1 MKHSSDQKM
10 HNQMVIA
17 SLMENPGLVFDKLWR
32 MNNLYWIIT
41 KDMKKEVFQ
50 MNKAQRH
57 FFDNYLNVKDPY
69 LRHVILKSRQLG
81 FTTFIDIWMLDEILF
96 NKDREAIIIAHL
108 QKEAVE
114 IFDRKIDFPLRN
126 MCTEL
131 KESLF
136 EIARNSARKI
146 QVKFND
152 LENGETGDDQSKS
165 AISVSL
171 SGRSGTFHYAHI
183 SEYAP
188 MCVQFPKRASEVKL
202 GTFPAVPK
210 EGYIFIESTA
220 ETMADDFHAMFKAE
234 WYRRDTIE
242 PADTQ
247 YRFMPHFY
255 NWTWDTNEIG
265 KIRKIIKIEDMEAC
279 PEIDWRIYQED
290 HGLTD
295 LEMTYYYMQWEQ
307 LGRDVRKLNQQYP
320 TIPEEAFLASGQT
333 YFPTRRVSE
342 LWQKTHKGK
351 RYDIFNGTVEENHYG
366 DLEIFKHPEK
376 NVGYIIGGDT
386 SQGTSD
392 GDAQVM
398 VVINRVTEEIVALY
412 KSNVSA
418 DEYPDIAIGLAKYY
432 NNAVLAI
439 EVNGEGR
446 WINAAIVAS
455 GYGNVYYRE
464 AFDDVTKTM
473 SKNYGFL
480 TNRQSRITALMSLK
494 AIILRKEER
503 HFPSALL
510 EEMEAFVMNAKGH
523 PAALSGKHDDVIMA
537 SAIGYAVLFQ
547 YGKQTNIAQEQQ
559 EKSLMQLIF
568 NED

>member
-1 MKHSSDQKM
+1 
-10 HNQMVIA
+10 
-17 SLMENPGLVFDKLWR
+17 
-32 MNNLYWIIT
+32 
-41 KDMKKEVFQ
+41 
-50 MNKAQRH
+50 
-57 FFDNYLNVKDPY
+57 
-69 LRHVILKSRQLG
+69 
-81 FTTFIDIWMLDEILF
+81 
-96 NKDREAIIIAHL
+96 
-108 QKEAVE
+108 
-114 IFDRKIDFPLRN
+114 

-351 RYDIFNGTVEENHYG
+351 RYDILNGTVEENHYG

-412 KSNVSA
+412 RSNVSA
-418 DEYPDIAIGLAKYY
+418 DEYPDIAVGLAKYY

-455 GYGNVYYRE
+455 GYGHVY
-464 AFDDVTKTM
+464 
-473 SKNYGFL
+473 
-480 TNRQSRITALMSLK
+480 
-494 AIILRKEER
+494 
-503 HFPSALL
+503 
-510 EEMEAFVMNAKGH
+510 
-523 PAALSGKHDDVIMA
+523 LS
-537 SAIGYAVLFQ
+537 
-547 YGKQTNIAQEQQ
+547 
-559 EKSLMQLIF
+559 
-568 NED
+568 